1 MDFLD
6 PRKQHAHMVRLL
18 VGYMLIGVAVLIATM
33 ILLYQAYGFGLG
45 KDGEVIQKGLV
56 FVSTS
61 PASARIYLDGK
72 LYKSNTNTKLQLPA
86 GQYTMELQRDGYNT
100 WQRLL
105 TVEGGGVQ
113 HFDYPKLFPAK
124 VVSTPVR
131 AYPVA
136 PAFATQSPDRR
147 WVLVQQTAAPLS
159 FDLYDVADPK
169 KVTSSATVVNI
180 PDAAVTNAKAG
191 AHSWKLVEWSTDN
204 RHIVVQHTYTAEAGA
219 EATEYVLID
228 RQTPENALNLTKT
241 LNLSP
246 TKQLALHDKKFDKYY
261 VYDTV
266 AKTVGTTSIADAGKV
281 TPLLDHVLAYK
292 PYGADMVLYVSDQDS
307 TTGIALDPG
316 KVVSMLLDNGQTYKI
331 REHNAAGPFLIDL
344 AEYDNNWYV
353 AVGAASDDKV
363 YIYKNLQRVR
373 KASQTALLVPVR
385 ILRITA
391 PNQLQ
396 FSSNTEF
403 VMAENGTNFA
413 SYDAETDKGYTYTSK
428 YPVDMPA
435 THAAWMD
442 SDRITYVSGGKLAVF
457 DYDNLNGQTIAPASP
472 DYTPFYDRDYKY
484 VYTLVPTTAPAGV
497 AATSGGM
504 TLTSTSL
511 LAPADQ

>member
-1 MDFLD
+1 MI
-6 PRKQHAHMVRLL
+6 RLL

-72 LYKSNTNTKLQLPA
+72 LYKSNTNTKLQLAA
-86 GQYTMELQRDGYNT
+86 GQYTMELQRDGYNPWT
-100 WQRLL
+100 RLL
-105 TVEGGGVQ
+105 TVDGGGVQ
-113 HFDYPKLFPAK
+113 HFDYPKLFPTK
-124 VVSTPVR
+124 VTSTAVK
-131 AYPVA
+131 AYPAA
-136 PAFATQSPDRR
+136 PGFATQSPDRR

-159 FDLYDVADPK
+159 FDLFDVADPK
-169 KVTSSATVVNI
+169 KVTSSATVVTL
-180 PDAAVTNAKAG
+180 PEAVVTDAKTGVHA
-191 AHSWKLVEWSTDN
+191 WKLVEWSTDN
-204 RHIVVQHTYTAEAGA
+204 RHIIAQHTYTSEAGT
-219 EATEYVLID
+219 EASEYVLID
-228 RQTPENALNLTKT
+228 RQTPENSLNLTKT
-241 LNLSP
+241 LSLSAG
-246 TKQLALHDKKFDKYY
+246 KQLTLHDKKFDKYY

-266 AKTVGTTSIADAGKV
+266 AKTVGTTSIDEAGKV

-292 PYGADMVLYVSDQDS
+292 SYGADMVLYVSDQDS
-307 TTGIALDPG
+307 TTGIGLAPG

-331 REHNAAGPFLIDL
+331 REHNAAGPFLIDI

-353 AVGAASDDKV
+353 AVGASSDDKV
-363 YIYKNLQRVR
+363 YIYKNLQRIR
-373 KASQTALLVPVR
+373 KASKTAALVPVR

-403 VMAENGTNFA
+403 VMVENGTNFA

-428 YPVDMPA
+428 YQVDMPA
-435 THAAWMD
+435 THAVWMD
-442 SDRITYVSGGKLAVF
+442 SHRITYVSAGKLAVF
-457 DYDNLNGQTIAPASP
+457 DYDNLNVQTIALASP
-472 DYTPFYDRDYKY
+472 NYTPFFDRDYKY
-484 VYTLVPTTAPAGV
+484 LYTLVPTAAPAGAV
-497 AATSGGM
+497 ANAATGGM
-504 TLTSTSL
+504 TLTTSNL